1 MSSGLSNAEKF
12 ISVYNEIDHILR
24 VMLHEENWV
33 GYHELVVRASRF
45 NRVVR
50 EYEEDLKQ
58 IGDLRN
64 AIVHRS
70 TNQIIA
76 EPAEFIVELAEK
88 IRQMLVEPPKV
99 FPKFRKDVLL
109 ANIEDSIEKVAHL
122 MADNNFSRIP
132 VYEGYVFSF
141 LATAED
147 IVRFIAGS
155 NSDESLDRIPVSEVE
170 RFTEHKDNVQFVSPV
185 ENIFKVAEMFEIYH
199 RNGKKIEAVLI
210 TKDGS
215 GNSKPIGI
223 ITLFD
228 IGEIYR
234 EMEIRVNNG
243 IT

>member
-1 MSSGLSNAEKF
+1 MNNGLYNAEKF
-12 ISVYNEIDHILR
+12 ISIYNEIDHILR

-45 NRVVR
+45 NRIVR

-76 EPAEFIVELAEK
+76 EPAEFIVNLAEK

-99 FPKFRKDVLL
+99 FPKFQKDVLTVD
-109 ANIEDSIEKVAHL
+109 ANESIEKVAHL

-132 VYEGYVFSF
+132 VYEGNTFSF

-147 IVRFIAGS
+147 IVRFIAANNGKLLG
-155 NSDESLDRIPVSEVE
+155 NIPISEVA
-170 RFTEHKDNVQFVSPV
+170 RFAEHKDNVQFVSQDTD
-185 ENIFKVAEMFEIYH
+185 IFKVAEMFEIYH

-210 TKDGS
+210 SENGS
-215 GNSKPIGI
+215 KNNKPIGI

-234 EMEIRVNNG
+234 EMEIRANNG
-243 IT
+243 LA